1 MDPISAGAGFL
12 LGLISAL
19 IVAVVSQYLATR
31 SARALARESFAH
43 AQRLQD
49 DERKARDASL
59 LVAVAHEL
67 AGNSTLLE
75 SSVLG
80 GTGMAMLHR
89 SAWEQARTLPLPS
102 DVVAALAAAYLHVD
116 RYNAAV
122 EGLRLVIPMG
132 QTDLVS
138 VLRKG
143 TDTKELSRLFKVAID
158 QIHSMG
164 IQEEEVSSAS

>member
-1 MDPISAGAGFL
+1 MAPWFRPLCDATSAMVYATKHGRPET
-12 LGLISAL
+12 IAL
-19 IVAVVSQYLATR
+19 NCTR
-31 SARALARESFAH
+31 ARA
-43 AQRLQD
+43 QD
-49 DERKARDASL
+49 DERKAREASL
-59 LVAVAHEL
+59 LVAVAHDL

-89 SAWEQARTLPLPS
+89 SAWDQARTLPLPT
-102 DVVAALAAAYLHVD
+102 DVVSALAAAYLHVD

-132 QTDLVS
+132 KTDLVS
-138 VLRKG
+138 VLWKG
-143 TDTKELSRLFKVAID
+143 TDTKELSRLFGVAID

-164 IQEEEVSSAS
+164 IQEQVSSAS